1 MGAPRTP
8 PTTTSG
14 IASSESVRNFTERRI
29 EKDTAVRAVSPPSV
43 YLSRSFSRTSLDA
56 SEEVSLSPRQIRL
69 QRGLG
74 EQYGKAKTMSKEEML
89 EVKVCSDDSRIQSRE
104 ECPEGCL
111 PSDEALAPI
120 VETDKDLKLNTSI
133 YHYMSVEHF
142 LDMIEN
148 KRNVLMHV
156 SYWEDPFEAFLFR
169 GGITAANEDGDDAG
183 ELYDAFKFLYGQ
195 SWTLTENES
204 DIVWRAMGKRGT
216 VVRIKTTIRKLAAS
230 ILSQPGL
237 SSGGWSRIK
246 KIKYLKPKEF
256 NRFLTRNMVD
266 SIMKGDNDAR
276 EKCLFQK
283 REAFS
288 LENEVRVVVI
298 PNENALDRERCVHGC
313 KDFFL
318 QGHADFVQITCLRL
332 RSRQLKNSSRRPDF
346 SSVRSG
352 IIPLAPL
359 SDQNIPDC
367 LSRAPRTV
375 LQPLSTTPEPM
386 NRPSA
391 SNLS

>member
-1 MGAPRTP
+1 
-8 PTTTSG
+8 
-14 IASSESVRNFTERRI
+14 
-29 EKDTAVRAVSPPSV
+29 
-43 YLSRSFSRTSLDA
+43 
-56 SEEVSLSPRQIRL
+56 
-69 QRGLG
+69 
-74 EQYGKAKTMSKEEML
+74 MSKEEML

-111 PSDEALAPI
+111 PSDEVLAPI

-256 NRFLTRNMVD
+256 NRFLTRDMVN

-298 PNENALDRERCVHGC
+298 PNENALDRERCVHGGML
-313 KDFFL
+313 KFNIKPKLFIDSVL
-318 QGHADFVQITCLRL
+318 ADPCMGRREFEQLVCRVRHVSREIEVEPSGLFEWPRIVETGQVANHKLDIDEMPEGQCFYDYLIGRYQIITDNAYCVWRRVLRVF
-332 RSRQLKNSSRRPDF
+332 REAKSN
-346 SSVRSG
+346 G
-352 IIPLAPL
+352 WPL
-359 SDQNIPDC
+359 SNHPTMGELTALVIDMDKLIQNKGSADDC
-367 LSRAPRTV
+367 KTAIRHYMRALYGHDDRGK
-375 LQPLSTTPEPM
+375 
-386 NRPSA
+386 
-391 SNLS
+391 